1 MRIRP
6 EHVVFQKNQ
15 IRVNVT
21 SVPEAKI
28 YANLR

>member
-1 MRIRP
+1 MRIGP
-6 EHVVFQKNQ
+6 AYLVFQKNQ

-28 YANLR
+28 YAKLL